1 MRVALH
7 QIVTFASHPFGGNP
21 AFVLTMP
28 DALRPEQM
36 TGACELLG
44 ADVLAVITKPDEPEP
59 SLNFFTA
66 EGSHPGAGHATM
78 AAAHVALE
86 RRAADR
92 QALSFRLANGERRP
106 VRHCTHGIAVNWPL
120 MPYEETGGCDEIA
133 SALGLRPAR
142 SYVASFGYV
151 AVFGSDIE
159 IAKLRPDMTR
169 VAAMDRGALIATAP
183 GTETDIVI
191 RVFAPAVGL
200 PEDPVCGTA
209 HRIIAPYW
217 AERLGKTS
225 LHSRHL
231 SKRGGDLWCEVVGNT
246 VTIAGE
252 TLKTFETKLELPE

>member
-1 MRVALH
+1 M
-7 QIVTFASHPFGGNP
+7 
-21 AFVLTMP
+21 
-28 DALRPEQM
+28 
-36 TGACELLG
+36 
-44 ADVLAVITKPDEPEP
+44 
-59 SLNFFTA
+59 
-66 EGSHPGAGHATM
+66 
-78 AAAHVALE
+78 
-86 RRAADR
+86 
-92 QALSFRLANGERRP
+92 
-106 VRHCTHGIAVNWPL
+106 VRHCAHGIAVNWPL
-120 MPYEETGGCDEIA
+120 MPYEETGRCDEIA

-159 IAKLRPDMTR
+159 IAELRPDMTR

-183 GTETDIVI
+183 GTDTDIVI

-246 VTIAGE
+246 VNIAGE
-252 TLKTFETKLELPE
+252 SLKTFETKLELPE